1 MKWRDQWQLSFRN
14 IFSAPVRSLLTVLGM
29 SIGIGAILAVLT
41 LGTAGRNQVRAE
53 MTRLGIDRVWLT
65 AARQEEPLMRG
76 DGALLKR
83 ELKVA
88 AAEQLTVPVKIAV
101 GDKESETLL
110 VGCDLVCLQM
120 AGSAVTLGKMIP
132 VQEWKQGG
140 NGILLGET
148 LAAELGGGPGTLV
161 SAGGM
166 LFRCAGVLRME
177 DRASGLDWNR
187 AAFVP
192 LETLSDSVGSS
203 LSQITLLTDDRLTP
217 DELARNATRVL
228 KRSRGVE
235 AETLTLQVQSE
246 AAESVIAVFVEV
258 LQWVAFIC
266 TLVGGIGVMNILLVS
281 VRERRREIG
290 VMMALGTEPGQVCRL
305 FLMEALIYAAVSGIL
320 GILTG
325 VFLIQAAAGSIGLHP
340 VLMAGDCAAVFAC
353 ALAVGL
359 ISGVVPA
366 SRAARLKPA
375 DALRNERKNIA
386 IISPKCKK

>member
-14 IFSAPVRSLLTVLGM
+14 IFAAPVRSLLTVLGM

-76 DGALLKR
+76 DGALLNR

-110 VGCDLVCLQM
+110 VGCDLACLQM
-120 AGSAVTLGKMIP
+120 AGFAVTQGKMIP

-166 LFRCAGVLRME
+166 LFRCTGVLRME

-192 LETLSDSVGSS
+192 LETLSDSAGSS

-305 FLMEALIYAAVSGIL
+305 FLMEALIYAAVSGVL

-375 DALRNERKNIA
+375 DALRNE
-386 IISPKCKK
+386 

>member
-1 MKWRDQWQLSFRN
+1 MKWCDQWQLSFRN

-177 DRASGLDWNR
+177 DRASELDWNR

-305 FLMEALIYAAVSGIL
+305 FLMEALIYAAVSGVL

-375 DALRNERKNIA
+375 DALRNE
-386 IISPKCKK
+386 

>member
-1 MKWRDQWQLSFRN
+1 VKWCDQWQLSFRN

-305 FLMEALIYAAVSGIL
+305 FLMEALIYAAVSGVL

-375 DALRNERKNIA
+375 DALRNE
-386 IISPKCKK
+386 

>member
-101 GDKESETLL
+101 GEKESETLL

-140 NGILLGET
+140 NGILMGET

-375 DALRNERKNIA
+375 DALRNE
-386 IISPKCKK
+386 

>member
-161 SAGGM
+161 FAGGM

-305 FLMEALIYAAVSGIL
+305 FLMEALIYAAVSGVL

-375 DALRNERKNIA
+375 DALRNE
-386 IISPKCKK
+386 

>member
-120 AGSAVTLGKMIP
+120 AGSAMTLGKMIP

-305 FLMEALIYAAVSGIL
+305 FLMEALIYAAVSGVL

-375 DALRNERKNIA
+375 DALRNE
-386 IISPKCKK
+386 

>member
-14 IFSAPVRSLLTVLGM
+14 IFAAPVRSLLTVLGM

-65 AARQEEPLMRG
+65 AACQEEPLMRG

-140 NGILLGET
+140 NRILLGET

-305 FLMEALIYAAVSGIL
+305 FLMEALIYAAVSGVL

-375 DALRNERKNIA
+375 DALRNE
-386 IISPKCKK
+386 

>member
-305 FLMEALIYAAVSGIL
+305 FLMEALIYAAVSGVL

-325 VFLIQAAAGSIGLHP
+325 IFLIQAAAGSIGLHP

-366 SRAARLKPA
+366 SRAAQLKPA
-375 DALRNERKNIA
+375 DALRNE
-386 IISPKCKK
+386 

>member
-177 DRASGLDWNR
+177 DRASELDWNR

-305 FLMEALIYAAVSGIL
+305 FLMEALIYAAVSGVL

-375 DALRNERKNIA
+375 DALRNE
-386 IISPKCKK
+386 

>member
-65 AARQEEPLMRG
+65 AAHQEEPLMRG

-101 GDKESETLL
+101 GEKESETLL

-305 FLMEALIYAAVSGIL
+305 FLMEALIYAAVSGVL

-340 VLMAGDCAAVFAC
+340 VLMAEDCAAVFAC

-375 DALRNERKNIA
+375 DALRNE
-386 IISPKCKK
+386 

>member
-1 MKWRDQWQLSFRN
+1 MKWCDQWQLSFRN

-266 TLVGGIGVMNILLVS
+266 TLVGGIGVMNIMLVS

-305 FLMEALIYAAVSGIL
+305 FLMEALIYAAVSGVL

-375 DALRNERKNIA
+375 DALRNE
-386 IISPKCKK
+386 

>member
-325 VFLIQAAAGSIGLHP
+325 VFLIQAAEGSIGLHP

-375 DALRNERKNIA
+375 DALRNE
-386 IISPKCKK
+386 

>member
-83 ELKVA
+83 ELKFA

-217 DELARNATRVL
+217 DELARNATQVL

-305 FLMEALIYAAVSGIL
+305 FLMEALIYAAVSGVL

-375 DALRNERKNIA
+375 DALRNE
-386 IISPKCKK
+386 

>member
-1 MKWRDQWQLSFRN
+1 MKWCDQWQLSFRN

-192 LETLSDSVGSS
+192 LETLSDSAGSS

-305 FLMEALIYAAVSGIL
+305 FLMEALIYAAVSGVL

-353 ALAVGL
+353 ARAVGL

-375 DALRNERKNIA
+375 DALRNE
-386 IISPKCKK
+386 

>member
-14 IFSAPVRSLLTVLGM
+14 IFAAPVRSLLTVLGM

-101 GDKESETLL
+101 GEKESETLL

-305 FLMEALIYAAVSGIL
+305 FLMEALIYAAVSGVL

-375 DALRNERKNIA
+375 DALRNE
-386 IISPKCKK
+386 

>member
-65 AARQEEPLMRG
+65 AACQEEPLMRG

-101 GDKESETLL
+101 GEKESETLL

-148 LAAELGGGPGTLV
+148 LVAELGGGPGTLV

-305 FLMEALIYAAVSGIL
+305 FLMEALIYAAVSGVL

-375 DALRNERKNIA
+375 DALRNE
-386 IISPKCKK
+386 

>member
-14 IFSAPVRSLLTVLGM
+14 IFAAPVRSLLTVLGM

-65 AARQEEPLMRG
+65 AACQEEPLMRG

-120 AGSAVTLGKMIP
+120 AGSAVTQGKMIP

-305 FLMEALIYAAVSGIL
+305 FLMEALIYAAVSGVL

-375 DALRNERKNIA
+375 DALRNE
-386 IISPKCKK
+386 

>member
-65 AARQEEPLMRG
+65 AACQEEPLMRG

-305 FLMEALIYAAVSGIL
+305 FLTEALIYAAVSGIL

-375 DALRNERKNIA
+375 DALRNE
-386 IISPKCKK
+386 

>member
-14 IFSAPVRSLLTVLGM
+14 IFAAPVRSLLTVLGM

-166 LFRCAGVLRME
+166 LFRCTGVLRME

-203 LSQITLLTDDRLTP
+203 LSQITLLTDERLTP

-305 FLMEALIYAAVSGIL
+305 FLMEALIYAAVSGVL

-375 DALRNERKNIA
+375 DALRNE
-386 IISPKCKK
+386 

>member
-14 IFSAPVRSLLTVLGM
+14 IFAAPVRSLLTVLGM

-76 DGALLKR
+76 DGALLNR

-110 VGCDLVCLQM
+110 VGCDLACLQM
-120 AGSAVTLGKMIP
+120 AGFAVTQGKMIP

-203 LSQITLLTDDRLTP
+203 LSQMTLLTDDRLTP

-235 AETLTLQVQSE
+235 VETLTLQVQSE

-305 FLMEALIYAAVSGIL
+305 FLMEALIYAAVSGVL

-375 DALRNERKNIA
+375 DALRNE
-386 IISPKCKK
+386 

>member
-65 AARQEEPLMRG
+65 AACQEEPLMRG
-76 DGALLKR
+76 DGALLNR

-132 VQEWKQGG
+132 AQEWKQGG

-375 DALRNERKNIA
+375 DALRNE
-386 IISPKCKK
+386 

>member
-65 AARQEEPLMRG
+65 AACQEEPLMRG

-101 GDKESETLL
+101 GDKENETLL

-305 FLMEALIYAAVSGIL
+305 FLMEALIYAAVSGVL

-375 DALRNERKNIA
+375 DALRNE
-386 IISPKCKK
+386 

>member
-65 AARQEEPLMRG
+65 AACQEEPLMRG

-101 GDKESETLL
+101 GEKESETLL

-120 AGSAVTLGKMIP
+120 AGSAVTQGKMIP
-132 VQEWKQGG
+132 AQEWKQGG

-305 FLMEALIYAAVSGIL
+305 FLMEALIYAAVSGVL

-375 DALRNERKNIA
+375 DALRNE
-386 IISPKCKK
+386 

>member
-65 AARQEEPLMRG
+65 AACQEEPLMRG

-203 LSQITLLTDDRLTP
+203 LSQITLLTDDRLSP

-305 FLMEALIYAAVSGIL
+305 FLMEALIYAAVSGVL

-375 DALRNERKNIA
+375 DALRNE
-386 IISPKCKK
+386 

>member
-65 AARQEEPLMRG
+65 AACQEEPLMRG

-148 LAAELGGGPGTLV
+148 LAAELGGGPGILV

-305 FLMEALIYAAVSGIL
+305 FLMEALIYAAVSGVL

-375 DALRNERKNIA
+375 DALRNE
-386 IISPKCKK
+386 

>member
-14 IFSAPVRSLLTVLGM
+14 IFAAPVRSLLTMLGM

-65 AARQEEPLMRG
+65 AACQEEPLMRG
-76 DGALLKR
+76 DGALLNR

-120 AGSAVTLGKMIP
+120 AGSAVTQGKMIP

-192 LETLSDSVGSS
+192 LETLSDSAGSS

-305 FLMEALIYAAVSGIL
+305 FLMEALIYAAVSGVL

-375 DALRNERKNIA
+375 DALRNE
-386 IISPKCKK
+386 

>member
-140 NGILLGET
+140 NGILLGKT

-187 AAFVP
+187 VAFVP

-305 FLMEALIYAAVSGIL
+305 FLMEALIYAAVSGVL

-375 DALRNERKNIA
+375 DALRNE
-386 IISPKCKK
+386 

>member
-14 IFSAPVRSLLTVLGM
+14 IFAAPVRSLLTVLGM

-76 DGALLKR
+76 DGALLNR

-110 VGCDLVCLQM
+110 VGCDLACLQM
-120 AGSAVTLGKMIP
+120 AGFAVTQGKMIP

-166 LFRCAGVLRME
+166 LFRCTGVLRME

-192 LETLSDSVGSS
+192 LETLSDSAGSS

-217 DELARNATRVL
+217 DELARNAALVL

-305 FLMEALIYAAVSGIL
+305 FLMEALIYAAVSGVL

-375 DALRNERKNIA
+375 DALRNE
-386 IISPKCKK
+386 

>member
-120 AGSAVTLGKMIP
+120 TGSAVTLGKMIP

-305 FLMEALIYAAVSGIL
+305 FLMEALIYAAVSGVL

-375 DALRNERKNIA
+375 DALRNE
-386 IISPKCKK
+386 

>member
-65 AARQEEPLMRG
+65 AACQEEPLMRG

-192 LETLSDSVGSS
+192 LETLSDSVGSI

-375 DALRNERKNIA
+375 DALRNE
-386 IISPKCKK
+386 

>member
-14 IFSAPVRSLLTVLGM
+14 IFAAPVRSLLTVLGM

-76 DGALLKR
+76 DGALLNR

-177 DRASGLDWNR
+177 DRASGLDWDR

-305 FLMEALIYAAVSGIL
+305 FLMEALIYAAVSGVL

-375 DALRNERKNIA
+375 DALRNE
-386 IISPKCKK
+386 

>member
-88 AAEQLTVPVKIAV
+88 AAEQLIVPVKIAV
-101 GDKESETLL
+101 GEKESETLL

-305 FLMEALIYAAVSGIL
+305 FLMEALIYAAVSGVL

-375 DALRNERKNIA
+375 DALRNE
-386 IISPKCKK
+386 

>member
-177 DRASGLDWNR
+177 DRASRLDWNR

-305 FLMEALIYAAVSGIL
+305 FLMEALIYAAVSGVL

-375 DALRNERKNIA
+375 DALRNE
-386 IISPKCKK
+386 

>member
-14 IFSAPVRSLLTVLGM
+14 IFSAPVRSQLTVIAI

-132 VQEWKQGG
+132 VQEWIQGG

-305 FLMEALIYAAVSGIL
+305 FLMEALIYAAVSGVL

-375 DALRNERKNIA
+375 DALRNE
-386 IISPKCKK
+386 

>member
-1 MKWRDQWQLSFRN
+1 
-14 IFSAPVRSLLTVLGM
+14 
-29 SIGIGAILAVLT
+29 
-41 LGTAGRNQVRAE
+41 
-53 MTRLGIDRVWLT
+53 
-65 AARQEEPLMRG
+65 MRG

-305 FLMEALIYAAVSGIL
+305 FLMEALIYAAVSGVL

-375 DALRNERKNIA
+375 DALRNE
-386 IISPKCKK
+386 

>member
-120 AGSAVTLGKMIP
+120 AGSAVTQGKMIP

-305 FLMEALIYAAVSGIL
+305 FLMEALIYAAVSGVL

-325 VFLIQAAAGSIGLHP
+325 VFLIQAAAGSSGLHP

-375 DALRNERKNIA
+375 DALRNE
-386 IISPKCKK
+386 

>member
-65 AARQEEPLMRG
+65 AACQEEPLMRG

-217 DELARNATRVL
+217 DELARHATRVL

-305 FLMEALIYAAVSGIL
+305 FLMEALIYAAVSGVL

-375 DALRNERKNIA
+375 DALRNE
-386 IISPKCKK
+386 

>member
-132 VQEWKQGG
+132 VQEWKRGG

-177 DRASGLDWNR
+177 DRASGLDWDR

-305 FLMEALIYAAVSGIL
+305 FLMEALIYAAVSGVL

-375 DALRNERKNIA
+375 DALRNE
-386 IISPKCKK
+386 

>member
-76 DGALLKR
+76 DGALLNR

-88 AAEQLTVPVKIAV
+88 AAEQLTVQVKIAV

-120 AGSAVTLGKMIP
+120 AGSAVTQGKMIP

-375 DALRNERKNIA
+375 DALRNE
-386 IISPKCKK
+386 

>member
-101 GDKESETLL
+101 RDKESETLL

-305 FLMEALIYAAVSGIL
+305 FLMEALIYAAVSGVL

-375 DALRNERKNIA
+375 DALRNE
-386 IISPKCKK
+386 